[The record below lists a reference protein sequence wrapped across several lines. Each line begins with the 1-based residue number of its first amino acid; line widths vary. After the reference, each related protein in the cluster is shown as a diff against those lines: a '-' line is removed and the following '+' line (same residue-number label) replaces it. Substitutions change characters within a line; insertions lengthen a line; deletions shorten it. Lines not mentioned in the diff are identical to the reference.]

1 MKFREL
7 TIKPMKYFIFLF
19 LLTASTCQ
27 EKKQTMSDEEL
38 SSLLNN
44 SIIKYHE
51 TKEVKILEDAYE
63 ELEKNINYK
72 KTELSASNSQLIIA
86 LLMNLKKYDEL
97 VKLLTRASNLNEYN
111 RLNTLNI
118 VRYLKLKNTNKQ
130 KANSYIED
138 NIIRITDSLNMKSKD
153 SLIYADYFSMRM
165 FLVGKEKAIMEI
177 DSMQINKEYSDDFYE
192 LLKESIKVYPDEH
205 L

>member
-1 MKFREL
+1 
-7 TIKPMKYFIFLF
+7 MKYFIFLF

>member
-1 MKFREL
+1 
-7 TIKPMKYFIFLF
+7 MKYFIFLF
-19 LLTASTCQ
+19 LLTAFTCQ
-27 EKKQTMSDEEL
+27 EKRQPISDEEL
-38 SSLLNN
+38 SGLLNN

-51 TKEVKILEDAYE
+51 TKDQKILDSAYAKLIQNKSYKNSE
-63 ELEKNINYK
+63 LVTTNLQLSISLLLNMKKYNELEK
-72 KTELSASNSQLIIA
+72 
-86 LLMNLKKYDEL
+86 LLEETKY
-97 VKLLTRASNLNEYN
+97 LNEYN

-130 KANSYIED
+130 KANSYIEE
-138 NIIRITDSLNMKSKD
+138 NIVRITDSLNMKPKD

-165 FLVGKEKAIMEI
+165 FLVGKEKAIKEI
-177 DSMQINKEYSDDFYE
+177 DSMQINKEYSEGFYK